1 MLGVLCEDNSMPT
14 EQLASQQSPSK
25 LTFGKKPQLKKPFQ
39 AFSTKASFVPSQN
52 AMVPSR
58 RIGSEQ
64 AGRLSSQGLPVVDSE
79 IMAAAAAE
87 AAAAEASSPEIELFA
102 PLETTDWKK
111 YWPLAATAVG
121 AIGLI
126 FLLRRRKK

>member
-1 MLGVLCEDNSMPT
+1 MPT
-14 EQLASQQSPSK
+14 EQFVSQQSPSK

-52 AMVPSR
+52 AMVPSL

-64 AGRLSSQGLPVVDSE
+64 AGRLPPLSSQGLPVVDSE

-102 PLETTDWKK
+102 PLPTTDWKK
-111 YWPLAATAVG
+111 YWPLAAAGVG

-126 FLLRRRKK
+126 FLLRLRKKG